1 MKASIVTDAAAEI
14 LQDTAGVA
22 WSPAQL
28 VAWLNEAQRAV
39 AVLRPDASSVTGN
52 VDLTAGT
59 KQSLPAGGIRLLAV
73 IRNTGADG
81 STIGGAI
88 RLVERASLDDYTPD
102 WHSADPGVAVEYIY
116 DEKFPTVFWVNP
128 PSAGGVKV
136 EASYA
141 VTPADCADVNAAI
154 ALDDIYQPALLEWV
168 LYRSYARFSDERSVG
183 RASTHRSTFF
193 DLLGIKE
200 QADFKTSPKRREQ
213 LK

>member
-14 LQDTAGVA
+14 LQDTNGVA

-39 AVLRPDASSVTGN
+39 AVLRPDASAETDD
-52 VDLTAGT
+52 VDLVAGT
-59 KQSLPAGGIRLLAV
+59 KQTLPAGSIRLLAV
-73 IRNTGADG
+73 IRNTGG
-81 STIGGAI
+81 SAI

-102 WHSADPGVAVEYIY
+102 WHEADPGAAVEYIY

-128 PSAGGVKV
+128 PSAGSVQV

-141 VTPADCADVNAAI
+141 VSPADCADVNADI
-154 ALDDIYQPALLEWV
+154 ALDDIYQPAMLEWV